1 MPDGQYEI
9 DEQTFK
15 GMTIKQQNWITFT
28 TFNQYR
34 EDTDKR
40 IKTIENRRVV
50 DKGMAIGSG
59 FIGGFIAMLT
69 KNIF

>member
-1 MPDGQYEI
+1 MSDGQYEI
-9 DEQTFK
+9 DEATFK
-15 GMTIKQQNWITFT
+15 KMSLKDQNWITFT

-34 EDTDKR
+34 KDTDKR
-40 IKTIENRRVV
+40 IKTIENRKIT

-59 FIGGFIAMLT
+59 FVGGFIAILT